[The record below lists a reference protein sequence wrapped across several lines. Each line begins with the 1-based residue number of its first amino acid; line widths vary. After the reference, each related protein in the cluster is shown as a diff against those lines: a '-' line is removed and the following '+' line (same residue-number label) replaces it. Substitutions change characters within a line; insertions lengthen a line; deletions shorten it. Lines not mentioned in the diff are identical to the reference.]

1 MISDYFKQ
9 CEMPLTMIQLNHNY
23 LSSHVILWDYLQYGN
38 KEYRIK
44 YLVLMKHYQN
54 NNLPPLEILDY
65 I

>member
-1 MISDYFKQ
+1 MISDDFKQ
-9 CEMPLTMIQLNHNY
+9 FEMPLTMIQSNHNY
-23 LSSHVILWDYLQYGN
+23 LSNHVILWDYLQYGN

-54 NNLPPLEILDY
+54 NNLPLLEMLDY